1 MGREAGDPPGGGTHL
16 SLSLTEGCG
25 YAAAACTTLSF
36 VPQVLKIWQTR
47 SAADI
52 SSGMY
57 GLFIVGLALWL
68 AYGVILKSWPIICA
82 NTVTI
87 ALAAAV
93 LLMKWHFE
101 RRPRP

>member
-1 MGREAGDPPGGGTHL
+1 MGL
-16 SLSLTEGCG
+16 SFSLTEICG

-36 VPQVLKIWQTR
+36 VPQVLKIWRTR

-52 SSGMY
+52 SSSMY
-57 GLFIVGLALWL
+57 VLFIAGLALWL
-68 AYGVILKSWPIICA
+68 VYGAALKSWPIVGA

-93 LLMKWHFE
+93 LWMKWRF
-101 RRPRP
+101 RRPPQP